1 MGDRYEVFRAGKK
14 QLQALALVT
23 TWKLRPPC
31 SRSALN
37 KVVPLAPL
45 ANLAPSLRADGE
57 MLNVEV
63 SDIATQSAVWPEGY
77 CFT

>member
-1 MGDRYEVFRAGKK
+1 MFRAGRK
-14 QLQALALVT
+14 QHQALALVT

-45 ANLAPSLRADGE
+45 ANLAPSLRAEGE

-63 SDIATQSAVWPEGY
+63 SDIATQLAVWPEGN
-77 CFT
+77 TVT